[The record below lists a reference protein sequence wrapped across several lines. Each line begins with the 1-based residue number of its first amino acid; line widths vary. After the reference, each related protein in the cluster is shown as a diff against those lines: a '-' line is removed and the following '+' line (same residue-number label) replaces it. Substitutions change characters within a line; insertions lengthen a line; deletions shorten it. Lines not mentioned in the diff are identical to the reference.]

1 MDFKL
6 SSPVFS
12 PGGKIPRRYTC
23 DGEDVSPPLEWTDS
37 PAGTS
42 SFALIMDDPDA
53 PRGTW
58 LHWVLFDLPASTRG
72 LGESVPATPKPAG
85 GGTHGKNSWGRSDYG
100 GPCPPSGTHRYFF
113 RLYALGGA
121 LGLPA
126 GAALEQVRRAME
138 GRVLEEAE
146 LMGTYTR

>member
-1 MDFKL
+1 MDLKL

-23 DGEDVSPPLEWTDS
+23 DGEDVSPPLAWTDS

-58 LHWVLFDLPASTRG
+58 LHWVLFDLPASTRSIA
-72 LGESVPATPKPAG
+72 EAVPARPAPGG

-126 GAALEQVRRAME
+126 GATLEQVRRAME
-138 GRVLEEAE
+138 GRVLGEAE
-146 LMGTYTR
+146 LMGTYAR